1 MIPSGEL
8 KPGRSWVHVE
18 LRDGDQIA
26 AASRPIAVNVD
37 TPPSVAVLT
46 AVLTVTLDDA
56 HRAMMLLA
64 TAQCTLESSS
74 LTVIAVVPDAEI
86 FAFQAAWKNVI
97 LVPESTLIGFP
108 RGRPGYAVQMA
119 LKLLAATLVATDF
132 YVTLDA
138 DVIATRPLC
147 EDAAKLLLVEGKG
160 VYTREP
166 KSVHPHWW
174 AGSANLL
181 GLEPDDFR
189 DAAFGVT
196 PAVLSTAGALV
207 TLDCIRRALDVR
219 EHQHWTDAWLSK
231 WTPDAFW
238 SEYTIYR
245 LSLDHRRLFDALHVE
260 PANPYL
266 CQAVWFDSQL
276 PWQPA
281 LAFDDKECVF
291 SLVQSTAGVPPSD
304 VARQLYS
311 TPSYAS
317 SSRI

>member
-1 MIPSGEL
+1 M
-8 KPGRSWVHVE
+8 
-18 LRDGDQIA
+18 A
-26 AASRPIAVNVD
+26 A
-37 TPPSVAVLT
+37 LT

-64 TAQCTLESSS
+64 TAQCALESS
-74 LTVIAVVPDAEI
+74 LLNVVAIVPDAEL
-86 FAFQAAWKNVI
+86 FAFQAAWKNVE
-97 LVPESTLIGFP
+97 LVPESTLIAFP
-108 RGRPGYAVQMA
+108 ENRPGYAVQMA

-147 EDAAKLLLVEGKG
+147 DDATERLLVEGKA
-160 VYTREP
+160 VYTHEP

-174 AGSANLL
+174 AGSAKLL
-181 GLEPDDFR
+181 GLEPDDLR
-189 DAAFGVT
+189 DAGFGVT

-207 TLDCIRRALDVR
+207 ALDCVRRALNAR
-219 EHQHWTDAWLSK
+219 GHQHWTDAWLSK

-245 LSLDHRRLFDALHVE
+245 LALDHRRLFNALHVE
-260 PANPYL
+260 PARPYL
-266 CQAVWFDSQL
+266 CQAVWFDNQL

-281 LAFDDKECVF
+281 MAFDDPACIF
-291 SLVQSTAGVPPSD
+291 SLVQSTAGVPPSA

-311 TPSYAS
+311 TLSYAS
-317 SSRI
+317 RSRRKDPAFSVVNRPNNSR